1 MKLMDIDSE
10 VLGIPEN
17 DYDAVIKMPSG
28 EFHRICRDLSSIGDS
43 VVIAVNKEGVNF
55 STSGE
60 LGSGSVTLK
69 PSAAV
74 DAEDESVVID
84 LKDSV
89 KLSFALRYL
98 NHFTKATPL
107 SSTVTLSISKD
118 VPLVVEYRV
127 GDMGYIRYFLAPKI
141 EDGEEDN

>member
-1 MKLMDIDSE
+1 
-10 VLGIPEN
+10 
-17 DYDAVIKMPSG
+17 MPSG
-28 EFHRICRDLSSIGDS
+28 EFHRICRDLSTIGDS
-43 VVIAVNKEGVNF
+43 VMITVNKEGVVF
-55 STSGE
+55 STAGE
-60 LGSGSVTLK
+60 LGSGAVTLK

-74 DAEDESVVID
+74 DAEEDSVVID
-84 LKDSV
+84 LKESV

-107 SSTVTLSISKD
+107 ASSVTLSISKD

-141 EDGEEDN
+141 EDGEDEN